1 MSDVTTVEEMDAP
14 AVSHDDYLELVS
26 MRQSVLELKAQKSD
40 VLEYVTQAQQ
50 YLSQMQSAQERLNTL
65 NEAINENSS
74 ALQER
79 MKEIIEPLGISG
91 EFSIADTDPHYI
103 LPAETE

>member
-91 EFSIADTDPHYI
+91 EFSIADTVPHYI